1 MDEYEAFFDEYVEFM
16 QKYSSSDN
24 PVALMSEYLEFMQKY
39 TKYMEALDA
48 IDESTLSDADA
59 LYFAQVNLRIEE
71 KLLAAMS

>member
-1 MDEYEAFFDEYVEFM
+1 
-16 QKYSSSDN
+16 
-24 PVALMSEYLEFMQKY
+24 MSEYLEFMQKY